1 MGRNGNFQIRQ
12 NPQCCD
18 NWEHMMSNGQWMC
31 GKTHGACSHNASS
44 YGRKGGKL
52 IGPSHESGGI
62 PAIVGGHERI
72 ELEGGEYIM
81 NAQTTKALGV
91 EFLDKLNST
100 ATTYH
105 QGGFQRGQLPGPSM
119 YRDGGKVPNRRN
131 NMRRGGRPV
140 RRTKPVARGRKMA
153 RGGALRSSARPMARR
168 GGARPMV
175 RRGGARP
182 MARRGTSPMRGAVN
196 RNVGRRPSRGPVSP
210 MRKSYRTG
218 GSVRGRNVR
227 KFQHGGSLL
236 HPRGFGQL
244 NANPCPNDTFSDPDY
259 RNFIEVPKTD
269 GTHDYYCCK
278 GNFRSDECRKWDKES
293 LLADKIFFD

>member
-31 GKTHGACSHNASS
+31 GKTHGACSHNGSN

-52 IGPSHESGGI
+52 IGPSHERGGI
-62 PAIVGGHERI
+62 PAIVGGQEAI

-153 RGGALRSSARPMARR
+153 RGGVHFAGSTHLNTINKGCSMYTGDVAGCNSQQECHYDYARE
-168 GGARPMV
+168 
-175 RRGGARP
+175 
-182 MARRGTSPMRGAVN
+182 TC
-196 RNVGRRPSRGPVSP
+196 VG
-210 MRKSYRTG
+210 
-218 GSVRGRNVR
+218 
-227 KFQHGGSLL
+227 
-236 HPRGFGQL
+236 
-244 NANPCPNDTFSDPDY
+244 
-259 RNFIEVPKTD
+259 
-269 GTHDYYCCK
+269 
-278 GNFRSDECRKWDKES
+278 
-293 LLADKIFFD
+293 